1 MTLKEE
7 MLAFLIERFGNEEN
21 SDFDRE
27 AAIYW
32 FASDYHGGQAS
43 ELYEVL
49 STSEFSPGLTHN
61 SVRDEGELAEEM
73 YNALESEGKRF
84 LK

>member
-7 MLAFLIERFGNEEN
+7 MLAFLTEGFGGDPEL
-21 SDFDRE
+21 DFDKE

-32 FASDYHGGQAS
+32 FAADHHGGQSS

-49 STSEFSPGLTHN
+49 STSEFSPGICHHN
-61 SVRDEGELAEEM
+61 VGDEGNMAWEM
-73 YNALESEGKRF
+73 YTILEDSGLFCR
-84 LK
+84 